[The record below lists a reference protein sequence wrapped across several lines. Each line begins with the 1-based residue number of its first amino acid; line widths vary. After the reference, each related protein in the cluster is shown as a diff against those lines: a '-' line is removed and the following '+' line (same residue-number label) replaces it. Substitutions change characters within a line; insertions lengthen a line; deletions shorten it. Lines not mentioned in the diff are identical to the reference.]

1 MSKPWVI
8 HDDFFMFTFIE
19 FHYFTRHIF
28 IFCTCNFVMDDF
40 IIYVCISMKNFV
52 KFIIENIKS
61 NFVFDICHCLFRH
74 KFDFF
79 YKLWRRLYYLS
90 NI

>member
-1 MSKPWVI
+1 
-8 HDDFFMFTFIE
+8 MFIFIE

-28 IFCTCNFVMDDF
+28 IFYTCNFVMDDF

-79 YKLWRRLYYLS
+79 LQTLEEIILLE
-90 NI
+90 